1 MQFSSVRLVSFR
13 FISFRYHSIDHS
25 TFHFSCVFF
34 LRALVTCS
42 MVLLVMCQRT
52 FLLVSINRNDIYGN
66 SKNKCIK
73 ICQVYGGLN
82 DEVYYAHVFC
92 AYPHAPRAQTHIH
105 NIKLYGIRRNS
116 QSCIIFVM
124 HVFNAFHWYAAA
136 VVIVGAVI
144 GSCYHHHL
152 SPALSFSL
160 YPSCSSPSYFC
171 HGERGIDAIISNVYL
186 NFHNKNENK

>member
-42 MVLLVMCQRT
+42 MVVLLVMFQRT

-92 AYPHAPRAQTHIH
+92 AYPHASRAQTHTHTQHKVIWDTQEFTVVH
-105 NIKLYGIRRNS
+105 HICNACF
-116 QSCIIFVM
+116 QCISLVCCCC
-124 HVFNAFHWYAAA
+124 
-136 VVIVGAVI
+136 
-144 GSCYHHHL
+144 CYCWRSYWVLL
-152 SPALSFSL
+152 SPSLIACSLILTLSFLFFTVLLLSW
-160 YPSCSSPSYFC
+160 
-171 HGERGIDAIISNVYL
+171 
-186 NFHNKNENK
+186 